1 MYNKIEKMNLLS
13 ENIQQT
19 NPEENKNLN
28 LTGASGILPDSLIKK
43 LLARKKIQSLDE
55 ITDQQIQPAS
65 LDLRL
70 GKKAYRIRASFI
82 PSENKKVLE
91 CATDLIDHEFSIEDG
106 AVLERNCVYLVEL
119 KEFLEL
125 PESIWAI
132 ANPKSS
138 TGRLD
143 VFTRVI
149 ADYTQSFDKI
159 PIGYA
164 GALYAEISPHKYS
177 IMIHENSR
185 LSQLRFIRKSSTQS
199 EQQRSIISDRDL
211 KRLHNKLSKIS
222 GGFGLV
228 NGEARIADGL
238 QLGVSLSSQNGL
250 IGFKAKHYTAPIDV
264 DKIGHYK
271 VSEYWDP
278 IHETEK
284 KRLVLDPNEFY
295 ILASSE
301 FVRIPPEYA
310 AEMVPI
316 DPTMGELRVHY
327 AGFFD
332 PGFGDTNDLSKASKG
347 VLEVRS
353 LDVPFYIEDKQIIAR
368 LKYEKLAE
376 MPSKLY
382 GVDIGSTYQSQGLKL
397 SKHFID

>member
-1 MYNKIEKMNLLS
+1 MSLLN
-13 ENIQQT
+13 ENMQHP
-19 NPEENKNLN
+19 NNEENRNQT
-28 LTGASGILPDSLIKK
+28 LTGASGILPYSLIQT
-43 LLARKKIQSLDE
+43 LINRKKIQSLDPIPE
-55 ITDQQIQPAS
+55 QQIQPAS

-82 PSENKKVLE
+82 PNSDKTVLE
-91 CATDLIDHEFSIEDG
+91 CAGDLIDHEFEIENG

-149 ADYTQSFDKI
+149 ADKTQSFDKI
-159 PIGYA
+159 VPGYT
-164 GALYAEISPHKYS
+164 GPLYAEISPHKYS
-177 IMIHENSR
+177 IIIRENSR
-185 LSQLRFIRKSSTQS
+185 LSQLRFIRKNPSQLD
-199 EQQRSIISDRDL
+199 QQRSIISDREL
-211 KRLHNKLSKIS
+211 KSLHKELSNKYN
-222 GGFGLV
+222 GFGLV
-228 NGEARIADGL
+228 NGVARISDGL
-238 QLGVSLSSQNGL
+238 QLGVSLSSSDNI
-250 IGFKAKHYTAPIDV
+250 IGYKAKHYTPPIDL
-264 DKIGHYK
+264 DRIGYYNK
-271 VSEYWDP
+271 NEYWDP
-278 IHETEK
+278 IFENDK

-301 FVRIPPEYA
+301 YVRIPAEYA

-316 DPTMGELRVHY
+316 DPSMGELRVHY

-332 PGFGDTNDLSKASKG
+332 PGFGDTEDLSRGSKG

-353 LDVPFYIEDKQIIAR
+353 LDVPFYIEDNQIIAR

-376 MPSKLY
+376 PPSKLY
-382 GVDIGSTYQSQGLKL
+382 GTDIGSTYQSQGLKL
-397 SKHFID
+397 SKHFHD

>member
-1 MYNKIEKMNLLS
+1 MYNKIKKMNLLS

-19 NPEENKNLN
+19 NPDENKNLN
-28 LTGASGILPDSLIKK
+28 LTGASGVLPDGLIRK

-55 ITDQQIQPAS
+55 ITDHQIQPAS

-70 GKKAYRIRASFI
+70 GKRAYRIRASFI
-82 PSENKKVLE
+82 PSDNKKVLE
-91 CATDLIDHEFSIEDG
+91 CARDLIDHEFSIEDG

-149 ADYTQSFDKI
+149 ADHTQSFDKV

-177 IMIHENSR
+177 IIIRENSR

-199 EQQRSIISDRDL
+199 EQQRSVISDREL
-211 KRLHNKLSKIS
+211 KRLHTKLSKIS
-222 GGFGLV
+222 GFGLV
-228 NGEARIADGL
+228 NGKARIADGL
-238 QLGVSLSSQNGL
+238 QLGVSLSSHNGL

-264 DKIGHYK
+264 DKIGQYK
-271 VSEYWDP
+271 ANEYWDA
-278 IHETEK
+278 IHETDK

-301 FVRIPPEYA
+301 FIRIPPEYA

-332 PGFGDTNDLSKASKG
+332 PGFGNTDDLSKASKG

-376 MPSKLY
+376 PPTKLY

-397 SKHFID
+397 SKHFRD